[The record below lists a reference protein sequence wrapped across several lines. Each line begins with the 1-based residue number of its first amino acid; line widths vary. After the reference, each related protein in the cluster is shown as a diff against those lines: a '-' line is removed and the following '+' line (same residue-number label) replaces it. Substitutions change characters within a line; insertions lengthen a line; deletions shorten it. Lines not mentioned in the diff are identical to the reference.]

1 MRKILIAGVVGVA
14 AATWIWLMPSP
25 TGIRGKLLDENG
37 RPIAGAR
44 INRTFLHSVGSTQAV
59 NFTSTWTL
67 QSDEH
72 GVFEDRQVDAGAYS
86 LQAAYPDSKPEKITL
101 KTDRSRVAGIIL
113 RAPRQ
118 HVLNKDFMDAALHEE
133 TTAQAQALLAAGANI
148 NAVDYYNGTALSLAI
163 LNLRTPAVRFLLQA
177 GADPNLA
184 TATEPAPLLA
194 AVERGS
200 LEIVESLVEA
210 GADLAATNRQGQT
223 PLDAAVWKNETEIA
237 AYLRTR
243 GAPGTVTASGPLGC
257 ISGIVVDEDGRPP
270 RWGNVDLGRYENN
283 QTNASSYQGM
293 SFSVNGTFSF
303 GNLEKGRYR
312 IRVSDV
318 AHSAQDVSLDSP
330 TSRVENIR
338 LQVTRQEM
346 LDAAFCTAIHFAF
359 NTKELARL
367 LNEGA
372 DINAADGQGHSAL
385 WHAIRDDNQMAAAF
399 LRERG
404 AAEPETPPE

>member
-1 MRKILIAGVVGVA
+1 
-14 AATWIWLMPSP
+14 
-25 TGIRGKLLDENG
+25 
-37 RPIAGAR
+37 
-44 INRTFLHSVGSTQAV
+44 
-59 NFTSTWTL
+59 
-67 QSDEH
+67 
-72 GVFEDRQVDAGAYS
+72 
-86 LQAAYPDSKPEKITL
+86 
-101 KTDRSRVAGIIL
+101 
-113 RAPRQ
+113 
-118 HVLNKDFMDAALHEE
+118 MDAALHEE
-133 TTAQAQALLAAGANI
+133 TTARAQALLAAGANI
-148 NAVDYYNGTALSLAI
+148 NAVDFYNGTALSLAI

-200 LEIVESLVEA
+200 LEIVEALVEA
-210 GADLAATNRQGQT
+210 GADLAATNRQGLT
-223 PLDAAVWKNETEIA
+223 PLDVAVWKNESEIA
-237 AYLRTR
+237 AWLRAR
-243 GAPGTVTASGPLGC
+243 GAPGTVTGCGPMGR
-257 ISGIVVDEDGRPP
+257 IAGRVVDEDGRPP
-270 RWGNVDLGRYENN
+270 AWGQVSLELYYPNS
-283 QTNASSYQGM
+283 TNPSSCHGM
-293 SFSVNGTFSF
+293 SFSESGAFSF
-303 GNLEKGRYR
+303 GNLEKGHYR
-312 IRVSDV
+312 IRVNGV

-372 DINAADGQGHSAL
+372 DINATDGQGHSAL
-385 WHAIRDDNQMAAAF
+385 WHAIRDDNEMAAAF